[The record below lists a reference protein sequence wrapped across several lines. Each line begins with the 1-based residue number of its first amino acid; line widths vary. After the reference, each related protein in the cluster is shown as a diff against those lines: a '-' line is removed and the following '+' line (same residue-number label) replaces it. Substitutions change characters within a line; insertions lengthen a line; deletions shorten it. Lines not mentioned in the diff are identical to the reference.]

1 MVLLEGLHT
10 QLKEKTME
18 HQRTT
23 GLEIFGIENGW
34 WKVEKEKKEVD
45 IWWPHYVTWP
55 RWIDHKLESGL

>member
-45 IWWPHYVTWP
+45 I
-55 RWIDHKLESGL
+55 

>member
-10 QLKEKTME
+10 HLTEKTME
-18 HQRTT
+18 HRRTT

-45 IWWPHYVTWP
+45 I
-55 RWIDHKLESGL
+55 